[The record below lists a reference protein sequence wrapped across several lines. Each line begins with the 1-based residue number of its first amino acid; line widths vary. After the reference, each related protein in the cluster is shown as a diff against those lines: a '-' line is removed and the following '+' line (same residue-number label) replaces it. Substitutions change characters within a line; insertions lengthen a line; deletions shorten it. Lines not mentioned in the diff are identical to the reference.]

1 MSNISNIIVAIYN
14 FLWGDLITLNF
25 KGTSIGIPLLVIL
38 LIPTGIYFTVRTRF
52 MPIRKLPQMVRA
64 LGEKKDDKSNLS
76 TFQTLIVSTATRVG
90 MGNLVGVVA
99 AVSVGGAGAVFWMWV
114 SAFLGASTAY
124 VEGTLAQLHKKKD
137 PLSRLCGA
145 KEKEKNQKIFYCN
158 FICDFRFNLLVRNKS
173 GCQQFR
179 YLGF

>member
-64 LGEKKDDKSNLS
+64 LGERRTIKQSVNLS
-76 TFQTLIVSTATRVG
+76 NADSINCYKG
-90 MGNLVGVVA
+90 WYG
-99 AVSVGGAGAVFWMWV
+99 
-114 SAFLGASTAY
+114 
-124 VEGTLAQLHKKKD
+124 
-137 PLSRLCGA
+137 
-145 KEKEKNQKIFYCN
+145 
-158 FICDFRFNLLVRNKS
+158 
-173 GCQQFR
+173 
-179 YLGF
+179 